1 LDEVIKTWNK
11 IVEKV
16 IQTGLPALKREEQI
30 IFRVYSFVIEVEMGG
45 INGAL
50 YNLSPRSGS
59 DQQQWI
65 DLRLTAESLVAIGDN
80 QTAQLL
86 LKAADVLE
94 NLLEPPSSTWGE
106 FMESVESQLSKDF
119 WETIE
124 ARITEIYGILEAYT
138 SAYLS

>member
-1 LDEVIKTWNK
+1 MDEVIKTWNK